1 MKTFSFLLL
10 FTAFSIHL
18 SAQQPATELLND
30 AIIQAKKENKNILI
44 KFEAS
49 WCGWCKRMTKQ
60 LKDER
65 VKEYFEKNY
74 VIVPIVAMESA
85 KNKHLENPGSNDIL
99 GDYGGAKAGLPFFVI
114 IDYNAVVLTNS
125 FNDFGQNLGCP
136 ASPEE
141 VEVFIKK
148 LEATSDMSASD
159 VENIT
164 AVFTLKN

>member
-1 MKTFSFLLL
+1 MKTFSFLLFL
-10 FTAFSIHL
+10 TAFSIHL

-30 AIIQAKKENKNILI
+30 AIVQAKKENKNILI

-49 WCGWCKRMTKQ
+49 WCGWCKRMSKQ
-60 LKDER
+60 LEDRR
-65 VKEYFEKNY
+65 VKEYFDTNY
-74 VIVPIVAMESA
+74 VIVPIVAMESS

-99 GDYGGAKAGLPFFVI
+99 ADYGGAKAGLPFFVI
-114 IDYNAVVLTNS
+114 INSDAIVLTNS

-148 LEATSDMSASD
+148 LEATSSMSASD
-159 VENIT
+159 VKNIT
-164 AVFTLKN
+164 EVFTLKN